1 MGSHDGEA
9 DELPPPPPV
18 PPNVVP
24 IKADDVLGESPP
36 NKPVKPKKLPMVR
49 PGVGRKGQPIQL
61 YSNHF
66 KVLVKSTEDF
76 FFHYDVCLTTKLLTY
91 SKYIVAFP
99 SFFLSLSLYIY
110 ISLTDQIVMFVMN
123 R

>member
-1 MGSHDGEA
+1 MLYLKMGSHDGEG

-36 NKPVKPKKLPMVR
+36 DKPVKPKKLPMAR
-49 PGVGRKGQPIQL
+49 PGVGRKGQAIQL

-66 KVLVKSTEDF
+66 KVSVKNTEEF
-76 FFHYDVCLTTKLLTY
+76 FFHYDVCLTTKLTY
-91 SKYIVAFP
+91 SKYIVTYP
-99 SFFLSLSLYIY
+99 SSIY
-110 ISLTDQIVMFVMN
+110 ILD
-123 R
+123 